1 MCDGF
6 LKGRDAFIS
15 QLSLDLT
22 VCHGLDDHIPTVG
35 VMLVGVVKHRAG
47 DDADL
52 IGGTLAVALS
62 EACERTEDEAV
73 VRLDVWELFG
83 ELSEDLF
90 GLEAGRVAAAE
101 DDLDCCCGGCDVF
114 VLHDL

>member
-1 MCDGF
+1 
-6 LKGRDAFIS
+6 
-15 QLSLDLT
+15 
-22 VCHGLDDHIPTVG
+22 
-35 VMLVGVVKHRAG
+35 MLVGVVKHRAG